1 MTVDLELKQAF
12 HQAIEQVNGA
22 IDKVIEA
29 AKAAGLSDR
38 YIDNVLRTKLR
49 SRHYAEKVVRKTSP
63 LDDFIRKYGS
73 VRPQDPD
80 EFKRRQ
86 VEAEQRLQ
94 ARQAELKRLA
104 DIDAERKLMREMVNA
119 GYKAMAMKHHPDRGG
134 SKDEMTRLN
143 RARDRLKVRAS

>member
-29 AKAAGLSDR
+29 AKTAGLSDR

-49 SRHYAEKVVRKTSP
+49 SRQYAEKVAPKTSP

-80 EFKRRQ
+80 ELKRRQ
-86 VEAEQRLQ
+86 LEAEQW
-94 ARQAELKRLA
+94 RQAEQKRLE
-104 DIDAERKLMREMVNA
+104 DIDAERKLRLEMVKA

-134 SKDEMTRLN
+134 PKDEMARLN
-143 RARDRLKVRAS
+143 RARDHLKVRAS